1 MISLENIA
9 MFGAAN
15 WLNIVSAVFVI
26 GCLYF
31 TLSFFQHLKMED
43 QRLAQ
48 QSKIAAVVC
57 LAIAL
62 LIPAFYGVYV
72 YSKMN
77 M

>member
-1 MISLENIA
+1 

-15 WLNIVSAVFVI
+15 WLNVVSAMSVI

-31 TLSFFQHLKMED
+31 ILSFFQHLKMKDE
-43 QRLAQ
+43 RLAQ

-62 LIPAFYGVYV
+62 LIPAIYGAYV
-72 YSKMN
+72 FSEMN
-77 M
+77 L

>member
-1 MISLENIA
+1 

-15 WLNIVSAVFVI
+15 WLNILSAVLVVS
-26 GCLYF
+26 CLYF
-31 TLSFFQHLKMED
+31 TLTFFQHLKTED

-62 LIPAFYGVYV
+62 LIPAIYGVYV

>member
-1 MISLENIA
+1 
-9 MFGAAN
+9 MFGTVN
-15 WLNIVSAVFVI
+15 WLNILSAVFVI
-26 GCLYF
+26 ACLYF

-48 QSKIAAVVC
+48 QSKIAAVVS
-57 LAIAL
+57 LAVAL
-62 LIPAFYGVYV
+62 LIPAIYGVYV

>member
-1 MISLENIA
+1 MSALENIA
-9 MFGAAN
+9 MFGTVN
-15 WLNIVSAVFVI
+15 WLNILSAVFVI
-26 GCLYF
+26 ACLYF

-48 QSKIAAVVC
+48 QSKIAAVVS
-57 LAIAL
+57 LAVAL
-62 LIPAFYGVYV
+62 LIPAIYGVYV